1 MFPLRG
7 LLVLDLTRLLP
18 GAKATQ
24 RLAAHGAEVV
34 KIERP
39 GAGDYARSMP
49 PLVDGVGAVF
59 LQTNGG
65 KKSAAL
71 DLKAPGGREALLRL
85 AAKADV
91 LVEGFRPGVM
101 DRLGLGWEALR
112 AANERLIYA
121 TLTGYG
127 PEGDWSELA
136 GHDVNYMAMAG
147 VLDLIGP
154 AGGPPVIPGVQIA
167 DLAGGAMQLVI
178 GVLLALIERERT
190 GRGGRVDISMTAGL
204 RDLLPVPMSR
214 WSASGR
220 APERGRDVLSGRYA
234 CYNVYQARDGR
245 WLAVGALEP
254 KFWATLCRRLGC
266 EDLVGDQFAEGPRRI
281 EVIAR
286 VSDIFLRRDA
296 AAWFAELRGDD
307 CCVTPVLRLNEAY
320 ASPAPEGP
328 RAPRLGEHTRET
340 LSRAGYSD
348 AEIDEMFRAGV
359 AA

>member
-1 MFPLRG
+1 MFPLKG
-7 LLVLDLTRLLP
+7 LLALDLTRLLP
-18 GAKATQ
+18 GAAATA

-34 KIERP
+34 KIEQP

-65 KKSAAL
+65 KKSAAI
-71 DLKAPGGREALLRL
+71 DLKDPRGREALLRL
-85 AAKADV
+85 AAKADL

-101 DRLGLGWEALR
+101 ERLGLGWETLR
-112 AANERLIYA
+112 AANDRLIYA

-127 PEGDWSELA
+127 LEGGLSPLA

-167 DLAGGAMQLVI
+167 DLAGGTMQLVI
-178 GVLLALIERERT
+178 GVLLALIDRQQS
-190 GRGGRVDISMTAGL
+190 GRGSRVDISMTAGL
-204 RDLLPVPMSR
+204 RDLLTVPMAR
-214 WSASGR
+214 WAASGSV
-220 APERGRDVLSGRYA
+220 PERGMDVLSGRYA

-254 KFWATLCRRLGC
+254 KFWAVLCRRLGC
-266 EDLVGDQFAEGPRRI
+266 DDLIADQFAEGPRRV
-281 EVIAR
+281 EAIAR
-286 VSDIFLRRDA
+286 VSEIILQRDA
-296 AAWFAELRGDD
+296 ADWFAELRGDD
-307 CCVTPVLRLNEAY
+307 CCVTPVLRLDEAY
-320 ASPAPEGP
+320 ASPHPEGP
-328 RAPRLGEHTRET
+328 PAPGLGEHTREM
-340 LSRAGYSD
+340 LARAGYSE
-348 AEIDEMFRAGV
+348 AEIGAMFRDKV